1 MLAGIPQRETIF
13 KISLKK
19 LILCP
24 QFHMKTDLKTTKTR
38 MGPRAAQSPDE
49 WIGPHYKGLQRIG
62 QKLLTVFLK
71 YTSKNV
77 SLN

>member
-1 MLAGIPQRETIF
+1 MSTILYENR
-13 KISLKK
+13 LKDH
-19 LILCP
+19 
-24 QFHMKTDLKTTKTR
+24 QTR
-38 MGPRAAQSPDE
+38 MGPRAARSPDE

-62 QKLLTVFLK
+62 QKLPTVFLK